1 VESKKNSEKKEDKTS
16 AISEELKKMQ
26 KNDRNK

>member
-1 VESKKNSEKKEDKTS
+1 VKSKNSEKKEDKTS

-26 KNDRNK
+26 ENDRNK